1 VPDRDF
7 PFTPTSTAH
16 IRPGDFWAI
25 PLRRGGWFACGRVL
39 RVSGSRVLLT
49 VGLLDWCEPVP
60 PTSESIAGTAVLDV
74 GSAHVKTIAMT
85 GGGLVGH
92 RSLDEDGGLS
102 GLLGPDDPGTLEGE
116 AVWGYLSIEDKAHNA
131 FGRHFAEQPTP
142 ATVRPSG
149 LSRH

>member
-1 VPDRDF
+1 M
-7 PFTPTSTAH
+7 
-16 IRPGDFWAI
+16 
-25 PLRRGGWFACGRVL
+25 L